1 MLYEEYKRKKAQQN
15 KQVTSAIYNSNE
27 VQSKYY
33 KIYKEVKKTS
43 SKPQS
48 SAQKENIKSEHQN
61 LDSKIYQRKTLENTG
76 TTTSRLYNP
85 NEVQRR

>member
-1 MLYEEYKRKKAQQN
+1 MSNNMLYEEYKRKKAQQN

-33 KIYKEVKKTS
+33 KIYKEVKNTS

-48 SAQKENIKSEHQN
+48 SAQKENI
-61 LDSKIYQRKTLENTG
+61 
-76 TTTSRLYNP
+76 
-85 NEVQRR
+85 